1 MKKNPFVNC
10 GEQIKKFV
18 RIIYKIFMILSVGG
32 GVVLTVCG
40 LSEGGPEEVIFWV
53 GIVVAIA
60 LPIII
65 HISSLCLY
73 GFGEIVANA
82 EAQIVTAS
90 GESPEKTNEIP
101 SL

>member
-18 RIIYKIFMILSVGG
+18 RILYKISMLLSIGG

-40 LSEGGPEEVIFWV
+40 LAEGGPEELIFWV
-53 GIVVAIA
+53 GIAVAIV

-65 HISSLCLY
+65 HISSLFLY
-73 GFGEIVANA
+73 GFGEIVVNA
-82 EAQIVTAS
+82 EAQITVAS
-90 GESPEKTNEIP
+90 GEKSEKSNEIP